1 MILSKF
7 LELFCLAESLLSGVA
22 FRESGVRS
30 VWGFCARDTEREG
43 EWITKMS
50 LFTAAVCVSFCFW
63 IIFQGEPPAV
73 IHLSAMHFFSLPSQ
87 LLVTPPF
94 SWLIFNF
101 SSSPLLP

>member
-22 FRESGVRS
+22 FRESGVGS

-73 IHLSAMHFFSLPSQ
+73 IHLSAMHFFHYLHSYWSHLP
-87 LLVTPPF
+87 F
-94 SWLIFNF
+94 HG
-101 SSSPLLP
+101 